1 MVVSLRS
8 SLFAAAM
15 KLRRLRQVFSSD
27 AGEVVKQRRR
37 PAEVVS
43 RPWLPQFSCCGG
55 PLRDLPEFFDTA
67 GVAGGGQHGGA
78 PAGNPRLFSYAELY
92 VGSNGF
98 SEKELLGSGGYGR
111 VYRTVLPSDG
121 SLVAVKRVAS
131 AGDHFEKTFAAELA
145 AVAQLRHR
153 NLVRLRGW
161 CTHNSQLLLVYDY
174 MPNGSLDRLL
184 FSAPRTAPP
193 PLAWPRRRR
202 VLQGLAAALFY
213 LHEQL
218 DTQIIHRDVKSSN
231 VLLDSAFR
239 ARLGDFGLA
248 RWREHDDDGGAAAAP
263 GGGAA
268 GNKQFRLTESSRSS
282 GTIGYLPPE
291 GFQSQPSHTVTAKS
305 DVFSFGVV
313 VLEVAAGRRAVDL
326 SVSDEEIILLDWVRR
341 LADDG
346 RSLAAGDRRLPEG
359 SFSPAEMER
368 LIHLGLLCTL
378 HDPTSRPTMKWVM
391 EMLSGNYSGDLPALP
406 SFRAHPQ
413 YISLSSSSAASTS
426 NEASDHS
433 ATCHSGG
440 AAGGQHQPTFLTVDM
455 PREIPFR
462 EIVEVTKNFSWAQ
475 VAAEMDFGKAY
486 HGYLDHRFHVLV
498 KRLSMKTCPALRRR
512 FSDELHNLG
521 RLRHRHLVQLRGWCN
536 EQGEML
542 VVYDHPSGG
551 LLSRHLFLGG
561 GATTLPWR
569 RRCSILRSLASAV
582 LYLHEEWEEQVIHRN
597 ITSSAV
603 FLDHDKNPR
612 LGCFSLAEF
621 LTRDHHGGAAT
632 TATSS
637 SARGI
642 FGYMAPEYIGGGE
655 VTPMA
660 DVYSFGVVIME
671 VATGRRAVDFRCSD
685 VLLVKTMRK
694 FMEEKKPLEQMVDG
708 KLGEDYEPGQLWRLL
723 QLGLACTH
731 SDPRRRPTMR
741 QAASILDGND
751 ELLRAV
757 GWKKESSEAWRER
770 NAAALSMVRR
780 IQALGLH

>member
-1 MVVSLRS
+1 
-8 SLFAAAM
+8 M

-27 AGEVVKQRRR
+27 ADEVTKHHYRRAASVR
-37 PAEVVS
+37 
-43 RPWLPQFSCCGG
+43 RPWLPQFSCCEL
-55 PLRDLPEFFDTA
+55 PLQDLPQFFDTA
-67 GVAGGGQHGGA
+67 GVAVAAAAGGTDGA
-78 PAGNPRLFSYAELY
+78 AAAGNPRVFSYAELY

-98 SEKELLGSGGYGR
+98 SERELLGSGGYGR

-121 SLVAVKRVAS
+121 SLAAVKRVAS
-131 AGDHFEKTFAAELA
+131 SGDHSEKTFAAELA

-161 CTHNSQLLLVYDY
+161 CNHDSQLLLVYDY

-184 FSAPRTAPP
+184 FSPPRTAAP
-193 PLAWPRRRR
+193 PLVWPRRRR
-202 VLQGLAAALFY
+202 VLQDLAAALFY
-213 LHEQL
+213 LHDQL

-248 RWREHDDDGGAAAAP
+248 RWREHDNDADGAGTAP
-263 GGGAA
+263 GPSAI
-268 GNKQFRLTESSRSS
+268 GNKQFRLTETSRTS

-291 GFQSQPSHTVTAKS
+291 GFQSQPPQAVTAKS

-346 RSLAAGDRRLPEG
+346 RCLAASDRRLPEG

-391 EMLSGNYSGDLPALP
+391 EMLSGNYSGDLPVLP

-426 NEASDHS
+426 DGASGHF
-433 ATCHSGG
+433 TNCNSGG
-440 AAGGQHQPTFLTVDM
+440 AAGGQHQPASLTMDM

-462 EIVEVTKNFSWAQ
+462 EIVEVTKNFSRAQ

-498 KRLSMKTCPALRRR
+498 KRLSMKTCPVLRRR

-521 RLRHRHLVQLRGWCN
+521 RLRHRHLVQLRGWCD

-542 VVYDHPSGG
+542 VVYDYPSGG

-561 GATTLPWR
+561 GTTTTLPWR

-603 FLDHDKNPR
+603 FLDPDKNPR

-621 LTRDHHGGAAT
+621 LTRDHHGGGAT

-642 FGYMAPEYIGGGE
+642 FGYMAPEYIDGGE

-671 VATGRRAVDFRCSD
+671 VATGRRAVDFSCPD
-685 VLLVKTMRK
+685 VLLVKKMRK
-694 FMEEKKPLEQMVDG
+694 FMEKKKPLEQMVDR
-708 KLGEDYEPGQLWRLL
+708 KLGEDYEPGQLWQLL

-731 SDPRRRPTMR
+731 SDPQRRPTMR
-741 QAASILDGND
+741 QVASILGGND
-751 ELLRAV
+751 KLLRAV
-757 GWKKESSEAWRER
+757 GWKKEGRELWWQR
-770 NAAALSMVRR
+770 NAAALSLVRR
-780 IQALGLH
+780 LQALGIH